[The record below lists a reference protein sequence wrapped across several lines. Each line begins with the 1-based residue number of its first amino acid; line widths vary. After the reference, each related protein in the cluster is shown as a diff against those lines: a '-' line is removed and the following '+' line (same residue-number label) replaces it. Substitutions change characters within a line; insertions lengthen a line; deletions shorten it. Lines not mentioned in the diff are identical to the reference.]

1 MLSAIIFVSSLGNTT
16 CLRSFPSIH
25 TFGQDQGISGTS
37 LLKLSSHHSTLHL
50 PLSYPTSR
58 YIVIMSASTTDTT
71 SAPQEHPVY
80 KGSCHCGF
88 ITYSVRLN
96 LTTPNPRTGAII
108 TRCNCTICLKG
119 GSTLIIPE
127 EGSFKLLT
135 PTEGM
140 DALTDYTYNTN
151 RIHHRFCP
159 KCGVRCFLN
168 GIVEVKG
175 QKMEI
180 WRINVSTLD
189 EREDGEPLPELKDIK
204 LKYFSLRDDQGSRG
218 VADEPY
224 ERGLW

>member
-1 MLSAIIFVSSLGNTT
+1 M
-16 CLRSFPSIH
+16 
-25 TFGQDQGISGTS
+25 
-37 LLKLSSHHSTLHL
+37 
-50 PLSYPTSR
+50 
-58 YIVIMSASTTDTT
+58 
-71 SAPQEHPVY
+71 
-80 KGSCHCGF
+80 
-88 ITYSVRLN
+88 
-96 LTTPNPRTGAII
+96 
-108 TRCNCTICLKG
+108 
-119 GSTLIIPE
+119 IIPE